1 MTTQD
6 LFNLCDRLV
15 RIYPK
20 GMCKLQ
26 LDYPISGCG
35 FFPVVSGSF
44 HSECL
49 SKTIKP
55 RKLMF
60 IGQDWGCEDNLS
72 ALVRNKD
79 ADIKSGTGKILLDL
93 LNETEIP
100 LEECFFTNALF
111 GVREGTTN
119 TDTSPGWKDP
129 KFVSDCAEALKAQI
143 AAVRPRGIVCLG
155 LEAPVLLAGLVS
167 ECAPW
172 KKAESFK
179 EIDSNG
185 HTVVSVT
192 SLPGIDV
199 AAILLHPSFRQPN
212 LRHRSYRGLVKQ
224 EAELKILADVW
235 SKVSS
240 EPAS

>member
-1 MTTQD
+1 
-6 LFNLCDRLV
+6 
-15 RIYPK
+15 
-20 GMCKLQ
+20 
-26 LDYPISGCG
+26 
-35 FFPVVSGSF
+35 
-44 HSECL
+44 
-49 SKTIKP
+49 
-55 RKLMF
+55 MF
-60 IGQDWGCEDNLS
+60 VGQDWGCDGSLPD
-72 ALVRNKD
+72 LVADKD
-79 ADIKSGTGKILLDL
+79 ADIKSGTGKNLHDL
-93 LNETEIP
+93 LNKAEIP

-111 GVREGTTN
+111 GVREGKEN
-119 TDTSPGWKDP
+119 TGTSPGWKDP
-129 KFVSDCAEALKAQI
+129 KFVGDCAEALKAQI
-143 AAVRPRGIVCLG
+143 AAVRPRGIICLG
-155 LEAPVLLAGLVS
+155 RDAPVLLAGLMS

-199 AAILLHPSFRQPN
+199 AAILLHPSFRWVN